1 MVLIP
6 GNGGLN
12 IRFYVRDPEE
22 AHPRA
27 KPRVLAYLAVASY
40 RNPEKWGKTSRVNT
54 LGAQSHAYAETK
66 PLGGS

>member
-12 IRFYVRDPEE
+12 IIFYVRDPEE

-27 KPRVLAYLAVASY
+27 KPRVLAYLAVASC
-40 RNPEKWGKTSRVNT
+40 RNPEKTGKMGEN
-54 LGAQSHAYAETK
+54 
-66 PLGGS
+66 